1 MALQRKYGPE
11 NTHQFANFTMPECGI
26 YLQYKKQSKK
36 DPTMPKDLAKR
47 RARCLEWMD
56 RSSPIASPDASDDE
70 GEPKEDE
77 GDDMD
82 GVVAGLLGLASTPNI
97 NIGLEGESEWQE
109 GGDLEV

>member
-1 MALQRKYGPE
+1 
-11 NTHQFANFTMPECGI
+11 
-26 YLQYKKQSKK
+26 
-36 DPTMPKDLAKR
+36 MPKDLAKR

-82 GVVAGLLGLASTPNI
+82 GAVAGLLELLSTPNI

-109 GGDLEV
+109 GGDLKV